1 MIAALGMR
9 SGPKVVNALHHL
21 AIKVAQVLQKVVIL
35 RTWLTVVLSVVGAVC
50 GVAAL
55 LFRK

>member
-1 MIAALGMR
+1 MFDADLHASAIRKEQKER
-9 SGPKVVNALHHL
+9 SE
-21 AIKVAQVLQKVVIL
+21 IL
-35 RTWLTVVLSVVGAVC
+35 RTWLTVVLSLIGAVC